1 MPERREPCGIR
12 GLESHLEGSPEPP
25 AGGGGPGHEGPSLL
39 LVPGRPSKT
48 TVLIH
53 RLGYLIFC
61 LGVAPEQILT
71 VTYTVAATRDMA
83 ARFART
89 FGETW
94 ANRLEFRTINGLSAR
109 IIQHYERVKGR
120 QAFTLVTEEGRL
132 AALVGE
138 LYRKATGEFA
148 TESTV
153 RSLRTA
159 ITYCKNRQMTQEE
172 IEAYQ
177 VEDIPFAKL
186 YRQYHAELRRR
197 RWMDYDDQMVYAA
210 QILRQHGDILAYFQ
224 DKYRYLCV
232 DEAQDTSRIQHTIL
246 KLLAGRRRNLF
257 LVGDEDQSIY
267 GFRAADPGALLRFE
281 EEYPGGRVLFL
292 EKNYRST
299 ATIVAAA
306 DRFIRQNQHRRD
318 KHMVAARGPG
328 PAIQPIWVA
337 DRVQQYAQLAQWA
350 QDCDRETAVL
360 YRNNDSA
367 LPLLDLL
374 DRQGTGCRCRQM
386 EGTFFTHRVVR
397 DVTDFIAFAAHPADG
412 ERFFRL
418 YYKMGVGIPKAAAQ
432 WAVLQSRGEGNLM
445 AILSHCPQL
454 TQRSQVLCQALA
466 EQFAQLLDDRGDEAI
481 HRLRHHMGYGDF
493 LSTRGSDP
501 GKLAILEALGRY
513 TPNPSSLVTRL
524 GELRERIRQGDSDP
538 NSPFLLSTIHGSKGL
553 EYQRVI
559 LMDVADGV
567 LPLADPPLGDHPDPA
582 AVEAYEEER
591 RLFYVAMTR
600 AKEELFLFRFR
611 RSDLGST
618 FARDLF
624 PDKTR
629 RLRQAVTP
637 RPKGGG
643 KPAPPPLPDLAL
655 FDAGAPVTHRAFGR
669 GEVVSRQGDIATIL
683 FQEKGEKKC
692 PLRGPPPGPA
702 AAHPRNTIPVK
713 ENLSCTR
720 NV

>member
-1 MPERREPCGIR
+1 MEYEAWKATWKAPLNPQQE
-12 GLESHLEGSPEPP
+12 
-25 AGGGGPGHEGPSLL
+25 AAVQAAQGPVLL
-39 LVPGRPSKT
+39 LAVPGSGKT

-148 TESTV
+148 AESTV

-445 AILSHCPQL
+445 AILSRCPQL

-629 RLRQAVTP
+629 RLRQAVAP

-655 FDAGAPVTHRAFGR
+655 FDAGTPVTHRAFGR

-683 FQEKGEKKC
+683 FQEKGEKKVSLSVA
-692 PLRGPPPGPA
+692 LRQGQL
-702 AAHPRNTIPVK
+702 R
-713 ENLSCTR
+713 CTQGTPSQ
-720 NV
+720 

>member
-1 MPERREPCGIR
+1 MEYEAWKATWKAPLNPQQE
-12 GLESHLEGSPEPP
+12 
-25 AGGGGPGHEGPSLL
+25 AAVQAAQGPVLL
-39 LVPGRPSKT
+39 LAVPGSGKT

-148 TESTV
+148 AESTV

-246 KLLAGRRRNLF
+246 KLLAGRWRNLF

-360 YRNNDSA
+360 SRNNDSA

-524 GELRERIRQGDSDP
+524 GELRERIRQGNSDP

-683 FQEKGEKKC
+683 FQEKGEKKVSLSVA
-692 PLRGPPPGPA
+692 LRQGQLRRTQGTP
-702 AAHPRNTIPVK
+702 
-713 ENLSCTR
+713 SQ
-720 NV
+720 

>member
-1 MPERREPCGIR
+1 MEYEAWKATWKAPLNPQQE
-12 GLESHLEGSPEPP
+12 
-25 AGGGGPGHEGPSLL
+25 AAVQAAQGPVLL
-39 LVPGRPSKT
+39 LAVPGSGKT

-148 TESTV
+148 AESTV

-524 GELRERIRQGDSDP
+524 GELRERIRQGNSDP

-591 RLFYVAMTR
+591 RLFYVAMPR

-611 RSDLGST
+611 RSDLGSP

-683 FQEKGEKKC
+683 FQEKGEKKVSLSVA
-692 PLRGPPPGPA
+692 LRQGQLRRTQGTP
-702 AAHPRNTIPVK
+702 
-713 ENLSCTR
+713 SQ
-720 NV
+720 

>member
-1 MPERREPCGIR
+1 MEYEAWKATWKAPLNPQQE
-12 GLESHLEGSPEPP
+12 
-25 AGGGGPGHEGPSLL
+25 AAVQAAQGPVLL
-39 LVPGRPSKT
+39 LAVPGSGKT

-148 TESTV
+148 AESTV

-246 KLLAGRRRNLF
+246 KLLAGRRQNLF

-445 AILSHCPQL
+445 AILSRCPQL

-629 RLRQAVTP
+629 RLRQAVAP

-655 FDAGAPVTHRAFGR
+655 FDAGTPVTHRAFGR

-683 FQEKGEKKC
+683 FQEKGEKKVSLSVA
-692 PLRGPPPGPA
+692 LRQGQL
-702 AAHPRNTIPVK
+702 R
-713 ENLSCTR
+713 CTQGTPSQ
-720 NV
+720 

>member
-1 MPERREPCGIR
+1 M
-12 GLESHLEGSPEPP
+12 
-25 AGGGGPGHEGPSLL
+25 
-39 LVPGRPSKT
+39 
-48 TVLIH
+48 
-53 RLGYLIFC
+53 
-61 LGVAPEQILT
+61 
-71 VTYTVAATRDMA
+71 
-83 ARFART
+83 
-89 FGETW
+89 
-94 ANRLEFRTINGLSAR
+94 
-109 IIQHYERVKGR
+109 
-120 QAFTLVTEEGRL
+120 
-132 AALVGE
+132 
-138 LYRKATGEFA
+138 
-148 TESTV
+148 
-153 RSLRTA
+153 
-159 ITYCKNRQMTQEE
+159 
-172 IEAYQ
+172 
-177 VEDIPFAKL
+177 
-186 YRQYHAELRRR
+186 
-197 RWMDYDDQMVYAA
+197 
-210 QILRQHGDILAYFQ
+210 
-224 DKYRYLCV
+224 
-232 DEAQDTSRIQHTIL
+232 
-246 KLLAGRRRNLF
+246 
-257 LVGDEDQSIY
+257 
-267 GFRAADPGALLRFE
+267 LRFE

-466 EQFAQLLDDRGDEAI
+466 EQFVQLLDDRGDEAI

-513 TPNPSSLVTRL
+513 TPNPSALVTRL

-629 RLRQAVTP
+629 RLRQAVAP

-683 FQEKGEKKC
+683 FQEKGEKKVSLSVA
-692 PLRGPPPGPA
+692 LRQGQL
-702 AAHPRNTIPVK
+702 R
-713 ENLSCTR
+713 CTQGTPSQ
-720 NV
+720 

>member
-1 MPERREPCGIR
+1 MEYEAWKATWKAPLNPQQE
-12 GLESHLEGSPEPP
+12 
-25 AGGGGPGHEGPSLL
+25 AAVQAAQGPVLL
-39 LVPGRPSKT
+39 LAVPGSGKT

-53 RLGYLIFC
+53 RLGSLIFC

-148 TESTV
+148 AESTV

-524 GELRERIRQGDSDP
+524 GELRERIRQGNSDP

-683 FQEKGEKKC
+683 FQEKGEKKVSLSVA
-692 PLRGPPPGPA
+692 LRQGQLRRTQGTP
-702 AAHPRNTIPVK
+702 
-713 ENLSCTR
+713 SQ
-720 NV
+720 

>member
-1 MPERREPCGIR
+1 MEYEAWKATWKAPLNPQQE
-12 GLESHLEGSPEPP
+12 
-25 AGGGGPGHEGPSLL
+25 AAVQAAQGPVLL
-39 LVPGRPSKT
+39 LAVPGSGKT

-148 TESTV
+148 AESTV

-445 AILSHCPQL
+445 AILSRCPQL

-513 TPNPSSLVTRL
+513 TPNPSALVTRL

-683 FQEKGEKKC
+683 FQEKGEKKVSLSVA
-692 PLRGPPPGPA
+692 LRQGQLRRTQGTP
-702 AAHPRNTIPVK
+702 
-713 ENLSCTR
+713 SQ
-720 NV
+720 

>member
-1 MPERREPCGIR
+1 MEYEAWKATWKAPLNPQQE
-12 GLESHLEGSPEPP
+12 
-25 AGGGGPGHEGPSLL
+25 AAVQAAQGPVLL
-39 LVPGRPSKT
+39 LAVPGSGKT

-186 YRQYHAELRRR
+186 YRQYHAELRRW

-445 AILSHCPQL
+445 AILSRCPQL

-513 TPNPSSLVTRL
+513 TPNPSALVTRL

-629 RLRQAVTP
+629 RLRQAVAP

-683 FQEKGEKKC
+683 FQEKGEKKVSLSVA
-692 PLRGPPPGPA
+692 LRQGQLRRTQGTP
-702 AAHPRNTIPVK
+702 
-713 ENLSCTR
+713 SQ
-720 NV
+720 

>member
-1 MPERREPCGIR
+1 MEYEAWKATWKAPLNPQQE
-12 GLESHLEGSPEPP
+12 
-25 AGGGGPGHEGPSLL
+25 AAVQAAQGPVLL
-39 LVPGRPSKT
+39 LAVPGSGKT

-445 AILSHCPQL
+445 AILSRCPQL

-513 TPNPSSLVTRL
+513 TPNPSALVTRL

-567 LPLADPPLGDHPDPA
+567 LPLADPPLGGHPDPA

-600 AKEELFLFRFR
+600 AKEELFLFWFR

-629 RLRQAVTP
+629 RLRQAVAP

-643 KPAPPPLPDLAL
+643 KPAPPPLPDLTL

-683 FQEKGEKKC
+683 FQEKGEKKVSLSVA
-692 PLRGPPPGPA
+692 LRQGQLRRTQGTP
-702 AAHPRNTIPVK
+702 
-713 ENLSCTR
+713 SQ
-720 NV
+720 

>member
-1 MPERREPCGIR
+1 MEYEAWKATWKAPLNPQQE
-12 GLESHLEGSPEPP
+12 
-25 AGGGGPGHEGPSLL
+25 AAVQAAQGPVLL
-39 LVPGRPSKT
+39 LAVPGSGKT

-481 HRLRHHMGYGDF
+481 HRIRHHMGYGDF

-567 LPLADPPLGDHPDPA
+567 LPLADPPLGEHPDPA

-655 FDAGAPVTHRAFGR
+655 FDAGAPVTHPAFGR

-683 FQEKGEKKC
+683 FQEKGEKKVSLSVA
-692 PLRGPPPGPA
+692 LRQGQLRRTQGTP
-702 AAHPRNTIPVK
+702 
-713 ENLSCTR
+713 SQ
-720 NV
+720 

>member
-1 MPERREPCGIR
+1 MEYEAWKATWKAPLNPQQE
-12 GLESHLEGSPEPP
+12 
-25 AGGGGPGHEGPSLL
+25 AAVQAAQGPVLL
-39 LVPGRPSKT
+39 LAVPGSGKT

-132 AALVGE
+132 ASLVGE

-445 AILSHCPQL
+445 AILSRCPQL

-466 EQFAQLLDDRGDEAI
+466 EQLAQLLDDRGDEAI

-513 TPNPSSLVTRL
+513 TPNPSALVTRL

-559 LMDVADGV
+559 RMEVADGV
-567 LPLADPPLGDHPDPA
+567 PPLADPPLGAHTDPA

-629 RLRQAVTP
+629 RLRQAVAP

-683 FQEKGEKKC
+683 FQEKGEKKVSLSVA
-692 PLRGPPPGPA
+692 LRQGQLRRTQGTP
-702 AAHPRNTIPVK
+702 
-713 ENLSCTR
+713 SQ
-720 NV
+720 

>member
-1 MPERREPCGIR
+1 MEYEAWKATWKAPLNPQQE
-12 GLESHLEGSPEPP
+12 
-25 AGGGGPGHEGPSLL
+25 AAVQAAQGPVLL
-39 LVPGRPSKT
+39 LAVPGSGKT

-148 TESTV
+148 AESTV

-445 AILSHCPQL
+445 AILSRCPQL
-454 TQRSQVLCQALA
+454 TQRNQVLCQALA

-501 GKLAILEALGRY
+501 GKLAILEALGRC
-513 TPNPSSLVTRL
+513 TPNPSALVTRL
-524 GELRERIRQGDSDP
+524 GELRERIRQGNSDP

-683 FQEKGEKKC
+683 FQEKGEKKVSLSVA
-692 PLRGPPPGPA
+692 LRQGQLRRTQGTP
-702 AAHPRNTIPVK
+702 
-713 ENLSCTR
+713 SQ
-720 NV
+720 

>member
-1 MPERREPCGIR
+1 MEYEAWKATWKAPLNPQQE
-12 GLESHLEGSPEPP
+12 
-25 AGGGGPGHEGPSLL
+25 AAVQAAQGPVLL
-39 LVPGRPSKT
+39 LAVPGSGKT

-132 AALVGE
+132 ASLVGE

-337 DRVQQYAQLAQWA
+337 DRVQQYAQLALWA

-445 AILSHCPQL
+445 EILSHCPQL

-629 RLRQAVTP
+629 RLRQAVAP

-683 FQEKGEKKC
+683 FQEKGEKKVSLSVA
-692 PLRGPPPGPA
+692 LRQGQLRRTQGTP
-702 AAHPRNTIPVK
+702 
-713 ENLSCTR
+713 SQ
-720 NV
+720 

>member
-1 MPERREPCGIR
+1 MEYEAWKATWKAPLNPQQE
-12 GLESHLEGSPEPP
+12 
-25 AGGGGPGHEGPSLL
+25 AAVQAAQGPVLL
-39 LVPGRPSKT
+39 LAVPGSGKT

-148 TESTV
+148 AESTV

-197 RWMDYDDQMVYAA
+197 RWMDYDDQMVYAL
-210 QILRQHGDILAYFQ
+210 QILRQYPQILQKVQARYSYF
-224 DKYRYLCV
+224 CV

-513 TPNPSSLVTRL
+513 TPNPSALVTRL

-567 LPLADPPLGDHPDPA
+567 LPLADPPLGEHPDPA

-629 RLRQAVTP
+629 RLRQAVAP

-683 FQEKGEKKC
+683 FQEKGEKKVSLSVA
-692 PLRGPPPGPA
+692 LRQGQLRRTQGTP
-702 AAHPRNTIPVK
+702 
-713 ENLSCTR
+713 SQ
-720 NV
+720 

>member
-1 MPERREPCGIR
+1 MEYEAWKATWKAPLNPQQE
-12 GLESHLEGSPEPP
+12 
-25 AGGGGPGHEGPSLL
+25 AAVQAAQGPVLL
-39 LVPGRPSKT
+39 LAVPGSGKT

-246 KLLAGRRRNLF
+246 KLLAGQRRNLF

-454 TQRSQVLCQALA
+454 TQRSRVLCQALA

-513 TPNPSSLVTRL
+513 TPNPSALVTRL

-629 RLRQAVTP
+629 RLRQAVAP

-683 FQEKGEKKC
+683 FQEKGEKKVSLSVA
-692 PLRGPPPGPA
+692 LRQGQLRRTQGTP
-702 AAHPRNTIPVK
+702 
-713 ENLSCTR
+713 SQ
-720 NV
+720 

>member
-1 MPERREPCGIR
+1 MEYEAWKATWKAPLNPQQE
-12 GLESHLEGSPEPP
+12 
-25 AGGGGPGHEGPSLL
+25 AAVQAAQGPVLL
-39 LVPGRPSKT
+39 LAVPGSGKT

-132 AALVGE
+132 ASLVGE

-210 QILRQHGDILAYFQ
+210 QILRQHGAILAYFQ

-367 LPLLDLL
+367 LPLLDRL

-445 AILSHCPQL
+445 AILSRCPQL

-513 TPNPSSLVTRL
+513 TPNPSALVTRL

-629 RLRQAVTP
+629 RLRQAVAP

-683 FQEKGEKKC
+683 FQEKGEKKVSLSVA
-692 PLRGPPPGPA
+692 LRQGQLRRTQGTP
-702 AAHPRNTIPVK
+702 
-713 ENLSCTR
+713 SQ
-720 NV
+720 

>member
-1 MPERREPCGIR
+1 MEYEAWKATWKAPLNPQQE
-12 GLESHLEGSPEPP
+12 
-25 AGGGGPGHEGPSLL
+25 AAVQAAQGPVLL
-39 LVPGRPSKT
+39 LAVPGSGKT

-148 TESTV
+148 AESTV

-386 EGTFFTHRVVR
+386 EGTFFTHRVGR

-418 YYKMGVGIPKAAAQ
+418 YYKMGVGIPKAAAR

-493 LSTRGSDP
+493 LSARGSDP

-513 TPNPSSLVTRL
+513 TPNPSALVTRL

-629 RLRQAVTP
+629 RLRQAVAP

-683 FQEKGEKKC
+683 FQEKGEKKVSLSVA
-692 PLRGPPPGPA
+692 LRQGQLRRTQGTP
-702 AAHPRNTIPVK
+702 
-713 ENLSCTR
+713 SQ
-720 NV
+720 

>member
-1 MPERREPCGIR
+1 MEYEAWKATWKAPLNPQQE
-12 GLESHLEGSPEPP
+12 
-25 AGGGGPGHEGPSLL
+25 AAVQAAQGPVLL
-39 LVPGRPSKT
+39 LAVPGSGKT

-132 AALVGE
+132 ASLVGE

-513 TPNPSSLVTRL
+513 TPNPSALVTRL

-629 RLRQAVTP
+629 RLRQAVAP

-655 FDAGAPVTHRAFGR
+655 FDAGASVTHRAFGR
-669 GEVVSRQGDIATIL
+669 GEVVSRQGDMSC
-683 FQEKGEKKC
+683 EVH
-692 PLRGPPPGPA
+692 GP
-702 AAHPRNTIPVK
+702 NK
-713 ENLSCTR
+713 ETVEFNQY
-720 NV
+720 V

>member
-1 MPERREPCGIR
+1 MEYEAWKATWKAPLNPQQE
-12 GLESHLEGSPEPP
+12 
-25 AGGGGPGHEGPSLL
+25 AAVQAAQGPVLL
-39 LVPGRPSKT
+39 LAVPGSGKT

-132 AALVGE
+132 ASLVGE

-493 LSTRGSDP
+493 LSARGSDP

-513 TPNPSSLVTRL
+513 TPNPSALVTRL

-538 NSPFLLSTIHGSKGL
+538 DSPFLLSTIHGSKGL

-567 LPLADPPLGDHPDPA
+567 LPLADPPLGEHPDPA

-683 FQEKGEKKC
+683 FQKKGEKKVSLSVA
-692 PLRGPPPGPA
+692 LRQGQLRRTQGTP
-702 AAHPRNTIPVK
+702 
-713 ENLSCTR
+713 SQ
-720 NV
+720 

>member
-1 MPERREPCGIR
+1 MEYEAWKATWKAPLNPQQE
-12 GLESHLEGSPEPP
+12 
-25 AGGGGPGHEGPSLL
+25 AAVQAAQGPVLL
-39 LVPGRPSKT
+39 LAVPGSGKT

-177 VEDIPFAKL
+177 V
-186 YRQYHAELRRR
+186 ELRRR

-337 DRVQQYAQLAQWA
+337 ARVQQYAQLAQWA

-466 EQFAQLLDDRGDEAI
+466 EQFVQLLDDRGDEAI

-513 TPNPSSLVTRL
+513 TPNPSALVTRL

-629 RLRQAVTP
+629 RLRQAVAP

-683 FQEKGEKKC
+683 FQEKGEKKVSLSVA
-692 PLRGPPPGPA
+692 LRQGQL
-702 AAHPRNTIPVK
+702 R
-713 ENLSCTR
+713 CTQGTPSQ
-720 NV
+720 

>member
-1 MPERREPCGIR
+1 MEYEAWKATWKAPLNPQQE
-12 GLESHLEGSPEPP
+12 
-25 AGGGGPGHEGPSLL
+25 AAVQAAQGPVLL
-39 LVPGRPSKT
+39 LAVPGSGKT

-567 LPLADPPLGDHPDPA
+567 LPLADPPLGEHPDPA

-618 FARDLF
+618 FAQDLF

-683 FQEKGEKKC
+683 FQEKGEKKVSLSVA
-692 PLRGPPPGPA
+692 LRQGQLRRTQGTP
-702 AAHPRNTIPVK
+702 
-713 ENLSCTR
+713 SQ
-720 NV
+720 

>member
-1 MPERREPCGIR
+1 MEYEAWKATWKAPLNPQQE
-12 GLESHLEGSPEPP
+12 
-25 AGGGGPGHEGPSLL
+25 AAVQAAQGPVLL
-39 LVPGRPSKT
+39 LAVPGSGKT

-120 QAFTLVTEEGRL
+120 QAFALVTEEGRL

-148 TESTV
+148 AESTA

-445 AILSHCPQL
+445 AILSRCPQL

-513 TPNPSSLVTRL
+513 TPTPSALVTRL

-629 RLRQAVTP
+629 RLRQAVAP

-683 FQEKGEKKC
+683 FQEKGEKKVSISVA
-692 PLRGPPPGPA
+692 LRQGQLRRTQGTP
-702 AAHPRNTIPVK
+702 
-713 ENLSCTR
+713 SQ
-720 NV
+720 

>member
-1 MPERREPCGIR
+1 MEYEAWKATWKAPLNPQQE
-12 GLESHLEGSPEPP
+12 
-25 AGGGGPGHEGPSLL
+25 AAVQAAQGPVLL
-39 LVPGRPSKT
+39 LAVPGSGKT

-524 GELRERIRQGDSDP
+524 GELRERIRQGNSDP

-683 FQEKGEKKC
+683 FQEKGEKKVSLSVA
-692 PLRGPPPGPA
+692 LRQGQLRRTQGTP
-702 AAHPRNTIPVK
+702 
-713 ENLSCTR
+713 SQ
-720 NV
+720 

>member
-1 MPERREPCGIR
+1 MEYEAWKATWKAPLNPQQE
-12 GLESHLEGSPEPP
+12 
-25 AGGGGPGHEGPSLL
+25 AAVQAAQGPVLL
-39 LVPGRPSKT
+39 LAVPGSGKT

-445 AILSHCPQL
+445 AILSRCPQL

-513 TPNPSSLVTRL
+513 TPNPSALVTRL
-524 GELRERIRQGDSDP
+524 GELRERIRQGNSDP

-683 FQEKGEKKC
+683 FQEKGEKKVSLSVA
-692 PLRGPPPGPA
+692 LRQGQLRRTQGTP
-702 AAHPRNTIPVK
+702 
-713 ENLSCTR
+713 SQ
-720 NV
+720 

>member
-1 MPERREPCGIR
+1 MEYEAWKATWKAPLNPQQE
-12 GLESHLEGSPEPP
+12 
-25 AGGGGPGHEGPSLL
+25 AAVQAAQGPVLL
-39 LVPGRPSKT
+39 LAVPGSGKT

-120 QAFTLVTEEGRL
+120 QAFALVTEEGRL

-148 TESTV
+148 AESTA

-445 AILSHCPQL
+445 AILSRCPQL

-513 TPNPSSLVTRL
+513 TPNPSALVTRL

-629 RLRQAVTP
+629 RLRQAVAP

-683 FQEKGEKKC
+683 FQEKGEKKVSLSVA
-692 PLRGPPPGPA
+692 LRQGQLRRTQGTP
-702 AAHPRNTIPVK
+702 
-713 ENLSCTR
+713 SQ
-720 NV
+720 

>member
-1 MPERREPCGIR
+1 MEYEAWKATWKAPLNPQQE
-12 GLESHLEGSPEPP
+12 
-25 AGGGGPGHEGPSLL
+25 AAVQAAQGPVLL
-39 LVPGRPSKT
+39 LAVPGSGKT

-148 TESTV
+148 AESTV

-493 LSTRGSDP
+493 LSARGSDP

-513 TPNPSSLVTRL
+513 TPNPSALVTRL

-683 FQEKGEKKC
+683 FQEKGEKKVSLSVA
-692 PLRGPPPGPA
+692 LRQGQLRRTQGTP
-702 AAHPRNTIPVK
+702 
-713 ENLSCTR
+713 SQ
-720 NV
+720 

>member
-1 MPERREPCGIR
+1 MEYEAWKATWKAPLNPQQE
-12 GLESHLEGSPEPP
+12 
-25 AGGGGPGHEGPSLL
+25 AAVQAAQGPVLL
-39 LVPGRPSKT
+39 LAVPGSGKT

-445 AILSHCPQL
+445 EILSHCPQL

-567 LPLADPPLGDHPDPA
+567 LPLADPPLGEHPDPA

-618 FARDLF
+618 FAQDLF

-683 FQEKGEKKC
+683 FQEKGEKKVSLSVA
-692 PLRGPPPGPA
+692 LRQGQLRRTQGTP
-702 AAHPRNTIPVK
+702 
-713 ENLSCTR
+713 SQ
-720 NV
+720 

>member
-1 MPERREPCGIR
+1 MEYEAWKATWKAPLNPQQE
-12 GLESHLEGSPEPP
+12 
-25 AGGGGPGHEGPSLL
+25 AAVQAAQGPVLL
-39 LVPGRPSKT
+39 LAVPGSGKT

-445 AILSHCPQL
+445 EILSHCPQL

-466 EQFAQLLDDRGDEAI
+466 EQFAQLLDDGGDEAI

-493 LSTRGSDP
+493 LSARGSDP

-683 FQEKGEKKC
+683 FQEKGEKKVSLSVA
-692 PLRGPPPGPA
+692 LRQGQLRRTQGTP
-702 AAHPRNTIPVK
+702 
-713 ENLSCTR
+713 SQ
-720 NV
+720 

>member
-1 MPERREPCGIR
+1 MEYEAWKATWKAPLNPQQE
-12 GLESHLEGSPEPP
+12 
-25 AGGGGPGHEGPSLL
+25 AAVQAAQGPVLL
-39 LVPGRPSKT
+39 LAVPGSGKT

-538 NSPFLLSTIHGSKGL
+538 NSPILLSTIHGSKGL

-683 FQEKGEKKC
+683 FQEKGEKKVSLSVA
-692 PLRGPPPGPA
+692 LRQGQLRRTQGTP
-702 AAHPRNTIPVK
+702 
-713 ENLSCTR
+713 SQ
-720 NV
+720 

>member
-1 MPERREPCGIR
+1 MEYEAWKATWKAPLNPQQE
-12 GLESHLEGSPEPP
+12 
-25 AGGGGPGHEGPSLL
+25 AAVQAAQGPVLL
-39 LVPGRPSKT
+39 LAVPGSGKT

-148 TESTV
+148 AESTV

-524 GELRERIRQGDSDP
+524 GELRERIRQGNSDP

-643 KPAPPPLPDLAL
+643 KPAPPPLPDLAR

-683 FQEKGEKKC
+683 FQEKGEKKVSLSVA
-692 PLRGPPPGPA
+692 LRQGQLRRTQGTP
-702 AAHPRNTIPVK
+702 
-713 ENLSCTR
+713 SQ
-720 NV
+720 

>member
-1 MPERREPCGIR
+1 MEYEAWKATWKAPLNPQQE
-12 GLESHLEGSPEPP
+12 
-25 AGGGGPGHEGPSLL
+25 AAVQAAQGPVLL
-39 LVPGRPSKT
+39 LAVPGSGKT

-148 TESTV
+148 AESTV

-246 KLLAGRRRNLF
+246 KLLAGRRQNLF

-445 AILSHCPQL
+445 AILSRCPQL

-493 LSTRGSDP
+493 LSARGSDP

-513 TPNPSSLVTRL
+513 TPNPSALVTRL

-629 RLRQAVTP
+629 RLRQAVAP

-683 FQEKGEKKC
+683 FQEKGEKKVSLSVA
-692 PLRGPPPGPA
+692 LRQGQLRRTQGTP
-702 AAHPRNTIPVK
+702 
-713 ENLSCTR
+713 SQ
-720 NV
+720 

>member
-1 MPERREPCGIR
+1 MEYEAWKATWKAPLNPQQE
-12 GLESHLEGSPEPP
+12 
-25 AGGGGPGHEGPSLL
+25 AAVQAAQGPVLL
-39 LVPGRPSKT
+39 LAVPGSGKT

-148 TESTV
+148 AESTV

-257 LVGDEDQSIY
+257 LVGDENQSIY

-524 GELRERIRQGDSDP
+524 GELRERIRQGNSDP

-683 FQEKGEKKC
+683 FQEKGEKKVSLSVA
-692 PLRGPPPGPA
+692 LRQGQLRRTQGTP
-702 AAHPRNTIPVK
+702 
-713 ENLSCTR
+713 SQ
-720 NV
+720 

>member
-1 MPERREPCGIR
+1 MEYEAWKATWKAPLNPQQE
-12 GLESHLEGSPEPP
+12 
-25 AGGGGPGHEGPSLL
+25 AAVQAAQGPVLL
-39 LVPGRPSKT
+39 LAVPGSGKT

-148 TESTV
+148 AESTV

-177 VEDIPFAKL
+177 VEDIPFAQL

-513 TPNPSSLVTRL
+513 TPNPSALVTRL

-567 LPLADPPLGDHPDPA
+567 LPLADPPLGEHPDPA

-683 FQEKGEKKC
+683 FQEKGEKKVSLSVA
-692 PLRGPPPGPA
+692 LRQGQLRRTQGTP
-702 AAHPRNTIPVK
+702 
-713 ENLSCTR
+713 SQ
-720 NV
+720 